1 MEPSERESEVSLK
14 TDLLNDAKVY
24 RGRAHKLMRQGYVA
38 NAKSYL
44 RSALYCVIQAKRL
57 LGRTNK

>member
-1 MEPSERESEVSLK
+1 MSLM

-44 RSALYCVIQAKRL
+44 RSALYCVTQAKRL